1 MAKGTVKYC
10 LYFLYYLTESIQS
23 PSLIVKIN
31 AILHSLR
38 QADWTAWGSVLALSI
53 SSLNKYLMGKEKFN
67 YIFMDYILTILNENN
82 LQQQFFAIQLEG
94 RIPV

>member
-1 MAKGTVKYC
+1 
-10 LYFLYYLTESIQS
+10 
-23 PSLIVKIN
+23 
-31 AILHSLR
+31 
-38 QADWTAWGSVLALSI
+38 
-53 SSLNKYLMGKEKFN
+53 MGKEKCN